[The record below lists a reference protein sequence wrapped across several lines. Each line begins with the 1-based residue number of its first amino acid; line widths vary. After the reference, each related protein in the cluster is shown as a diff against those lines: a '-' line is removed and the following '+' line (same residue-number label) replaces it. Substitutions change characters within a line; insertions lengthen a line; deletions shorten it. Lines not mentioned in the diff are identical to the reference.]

1 MLLISILLVSFL
13 MVIYGHRIQWP
24 AFPVHDLHLLPA
36 AALRLNVLNV
46 RTDGERGLL
55 PTRGAICLPQ
65 RPL

>member
-1 MLLISILLVSFL
+1 MLLISIVLVSYL
-13 MVIYGHRIQWP
+13 MVIHGHRMRRS

-46 RTDGERGLL
+46 RTNGVRGMLS
-55 PTRGAICLPQ
+55 TRGAICLPQ